1 MAFDYSGNLHCINR
15 KHGYYV
21 HAVPCEARD
30 VETPAK
36 STLLIKGTLVSIES
50 VEMVEDADVAPVYY
64 NLQGVQV
71 TNPENGIY
79 IVKRGNKITKEYI
92 RK

>member
-1 MAFDYSGNLHCINR
+1 
-15 KHGYYV
+15 
-21 HAVPCEARD
+21 
-30 VETPAK
+30 
-36 STLLIKGTLVSIES
+36 
-50 VEMVEDADVAPVYY
+50 MVEDADVAPVYY